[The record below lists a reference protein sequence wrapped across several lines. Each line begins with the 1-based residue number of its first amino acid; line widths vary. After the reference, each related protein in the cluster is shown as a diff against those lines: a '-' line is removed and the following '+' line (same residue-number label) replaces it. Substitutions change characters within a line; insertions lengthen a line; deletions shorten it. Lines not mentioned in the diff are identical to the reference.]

1 MSKKPSLTK
10 RSSLGKG
17 LSAIL
22 SDSSSD
28 SKEPVPEEV
37 VKEVIANIAE
47 IPLDRIELNPYQPRQ
62 DFDEEALN
70 ELSNSIRVQGLIQP
84 ITVRKLD
91 AGNFQLISGERRLR
105 ASKMAGLQQIPA
117 YVRLANDQQMLEMA
131 IIENVQREDLNAM
144 EVALSY
150 QRLISECELKQEEL
164 GERVGKKRST
174 VTNYLRLLKLPDAI
188 QASLKEGVI
197 SMGHARCL
205 INIDNTETQLAMHQ
219 RIVNEGLSVRKVEE
233 LVRQLFQGADVVKKE
248 KAPAT
253 TEQTQRELKRLQS
266 TLSTRFGTRVQINAK
281 NDDQGEIK
289 IPYHSVDD
297 LNRLLDILEK

>member
-62 DFDEEALN
+62 EFDEEALN

-205 INIDNTETQLAMHQ
+205 INIDNAETQLAMHQ

-233 LVRQLFQGADVVKKE
+233 LVRQLFQGTDVVKKE